1 VIRYITLSIIKIKGM
16 KKIIV
21 FLGLIALFS
30 SVHSTTTLIPATKA
44 LRADEIYLPVG
55 TTGHLISLMDLSRIN
70 IKDFE
75 ALSGKKMKFSD
86 KLNFKLGQ
94 RELKKSIN
102 ADGSFNRKTIE
113 KYLTRPAG
121 PGGGF
126 SLTGLLLGLL
136 LSLIGVLIAYVI
148 AGSDKRSRVTWA
160 WIGAAI
166 SFIIWGAI
174 LL

>member
-1 VIRYITLSIIKIKGM
+1 M
-16 KKIIV
+16 KKMIV
-21 FLGLIALFS
+21 LLGLTAVFTS
-30 SVHSTTTLIPATKA
+30 AYSTTTLTPTTKA
-44 LRADEIYLPVG
+44 RLRADEVYLPVG
-55 TTGHLISLMDLSRIN
+55 TTGHMISLMDLSRISV
-70 IKDFE
+70 KDFE
-75 ALSGKKMKFSD
+75 TLSGRKMKFLD
-86 KLNFKLGQ
+86 KINFKLGQ

-102 ADGSFNRKTIE
+102 PDGSFNKKSIE
-113 KYLTRPAG
+113 KYLTKPAG

-166 SFIIWGAI
+166 SLIIWGAV

>member
-1 VIRYITLSIIKIKGM
+1 M
-16 KKIIV
+16 KKMIV
-21 FLGLIALFS
+21 LLGLTAVFTS
-30 SVHSTTTLIPATKA
+30 AYSTTTLTPTTKA
-44 LRADEIYLPVG
+44 RLRADEVYLPVG
-55 TTGHLISLMDLSRIN
+55 TTGHMISLMDLSRISV
-70 IKDFE
+70 KDFE
-75 ALSGKKMKFSD
+75 TLSGRKMKFLD
-86 KLNFKLGQ
+86 KINFKLGQ

-102 ADGSFNRKTIE
+102 RDGTFNKKSIE
-113 KYLTRPAG
+113 KYLTKPAG

-136 LSLIGVLIAYVI
+136 LSLLGVLIAYVI

>member
-1 VIRYITLSIIKIKGM
+1 M
-16 KKIIV
+16 KKMIV
-21 FLGLIALFS
+21 LLGLTAVFTS
-30 SVHSTTTLIPATKA
+30 AYSTTTLTPTTKA
-44 LRADEIYLPVG
+44 RLRADEVYLPVG
-55 TTGHLISLMDLSRIN
+55 TTGHMISLMDLSRIRV
-70 IKDFE
+70 KDFE
-75 ALSGKKMKFSD
+75 TLSGRKMKFLD
-86 KLNFKLGQ
+86 KINFKLGQ

-102 ADGSFNRKTIE
+102 RDGTFNKKSIE
-113 KYLTRPAG
+113 KYLTKPAG

-136 LSLIGVLIAYVI
+136 LSLLGVLIAYVI